1 MSDTKQE
8 PDFDPALEAELRAL
22 APAPVAAPL
31 LERIEQAV
39 KDDAARAAQ
48 PKRHPALDWRLWIMP
63 ATAAAAI
70 AVIATLAPKQ
80 TTPQP
85 ASPAQPQQQ
94 LADKPAPAPAV
105 APAEEEPIDLFPA
118 HRGNEVVSAVNE
130 GIHYRDNQPYQ
141 RVRVKVMDS
150 FTWET
155 PNGARRVQF
164 NLPRE
169 ESILLPIPVH

>member
-1 MSDTKQE
+1 MSDMKQE
-8 PDFDPALEAELRAL
+8 PEFDPALEAELQQL
-22 APAPVAAPL
+22 TPAPVNAQL

-39 KDDAARAAQ
+39 ADDTAHPAQ
-48 PKRHPALDWRLWIMP
+48 PQGHPALDWRLWIMP
-63 ATAAAAI
+63 VTAAAAI
-70 AVIATLAPKQ
+70 ALIATMAPEN
-80 TTPQP
+80 TEPQP
-85 ASPAQPQQQ
+85 AGPAQPTQPQ
-94 LADKPAPAPAV
+94 LTKNPAAAPI
-105 APAEEEPIDLFPA
+105 EDDEPIDLFPA

-130 GIHYRDNQPYQ
+130 GIQYRDNQPYQ